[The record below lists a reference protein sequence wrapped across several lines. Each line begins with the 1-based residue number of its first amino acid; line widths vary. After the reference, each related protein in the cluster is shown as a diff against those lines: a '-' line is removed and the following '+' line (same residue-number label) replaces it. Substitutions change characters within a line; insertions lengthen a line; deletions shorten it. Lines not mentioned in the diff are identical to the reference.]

1 MKKQYFYA
9 MISIF
14 LWSTTAT
21 VTKLLLG
28 DLNSMQ
34 ILLVG
39 SLFAFI
45 FLFIINL
52 IKGNLK
58 EVKKYKLKDYLQIS
72 IIGILGTFLYN
83 LFLYLGIDT
92 LEASQ
97 AFIINYLWPI
107 MTVVF
112 ACIILKENCFII
124 YRCNNSNS

>member
-1 MKKQYFYA
+1 MKKQYLYA
-9 MISIF
+9 
-14 LWSTTAT
+14 
-21 VTKLLLG
+21 LLG

-34 ILLVG
+34 ILVVG
-39 SLFAFI
+39 SLLAFV

-58 EVKKYKLKDYLQIS
+58 ELKKYKIKDYLQIS
-72 IIGILGTFLYN
+72 ILGTFLYN

-112 ACIILKENCFII
+112 ACIILKEKMTMRKTIVINIKI
-124 YRCNNSNS
+124 